1 MCSVLRLMWLSVL
14 EFLRLWIDS
23 LNVVLFFGLSSP
35 PPLSYRRVRM

>member
-23 LNVVLFFGLSSP
+23 LNVVLFFGRV
-35 PPLSYRRVRM
+35 PLHLCHIGG